1 LRPLSIAPATG
12 IKRRGAD
19 DKAPRPFAYPKR
31 SSRGLLDRG
40 GGDLPDEIALGE
52 VLDDDR
58 SIVSASIDG
67 DDDDELYEDAKACVM
82 EAGKASTSYI
92 QRKLKVGYS
101 RAARLIDLL
110 EERGV
115 VGPADGAKP
124 REVLGNSD
132 VSPMNNLS
140 TGDVIDRLNAESEL

>member
-1 LRPLSIAPATG
+1 MGKPERMQCAFVSEEEVKKIVSF
-12 IKRRGAD
+12 IKNNNVEI
-19 DKAPRPFAYPKR
+19 
-31 SSRGLLDRG
+31 
-40 GGDLPDEIALGE
+40 PDEIALEG
-52 VLDDDR
+52 
-58 SIVSASIDG
+58 SIDDNDRTIVIANFED
-67 DDDDELYEDAKACVM
+67 DDDDELYGDAKAVVI

-124 REVLGNSD
+124 REVLGDNSPEPIVDDSMPIED
-132 VSPMNNLS
+132 VL
-140 TGDVIDRLNAESEL
+140 

>member
-1 LRPLSIAPATG
+1 
-12 IKRRGAD
+12 
-19 DKAPRPFAYPKR
+19 
-31 SSRGLLDRG
+31 
-40 GGDLPDEIALGE
+40 
-52 VLDDDR
+52 
-58 SIVSASIDG
+58 
-67 DDDDELYEDAKACVM
+67 M

-124 REVLGNSD
+124 REILGSGT
-132 VSPMNNLS
+132 SS
-140 TGDVIDRLNAESEL
+140 TPAFSNADIASRVMSEEGED